1 MEVYGRIDKNMNKSY
16 DDNKV
21 IVCEYGFTREAF
33 KKIVL
38 SLGYEDEKVLLKKLK
53 QAGYLNHE
61 QGKMYRKRK
70 LRKDDS
76 SNTNMYVLYEFE
88 DTSAEDYNNVKK
100 TVEEQ
105 LDDTFAPTDDEDSP
119 I

>member
-1 MEVYGRIDKNMNKSY
+1 MNMNKAY

-21 IVCEYGFTREAF
+21 IVGEYGFTREAF
-33 KKIVL
+33 RKIVL

-76 SNTNMYVLYEFE
+76 SNTNMYVLYEFK
-88 DTSAEDYNNVKK
+88 DTSTDEDNNVKE
-100 TVEEQ
+100 VAEEQ
-105 LDDTFAPTDDEDSP
+105 LDDTFTPADDDFP